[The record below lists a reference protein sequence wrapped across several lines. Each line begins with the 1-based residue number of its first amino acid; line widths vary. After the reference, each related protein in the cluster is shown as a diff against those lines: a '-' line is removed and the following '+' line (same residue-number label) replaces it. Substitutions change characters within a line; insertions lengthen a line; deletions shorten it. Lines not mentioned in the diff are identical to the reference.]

1 MLLTLVLLTAAVA
14 PSLLL
19 SLALGGADRPWL
31 PSPNLRSAPPCG
43 RPVVRGPRS
52 PGSPRPRRRVRPRS
66 TSCAGSS
73 DLPWVL

>member
-19 SLALGGADRPWL
+19 SLVLSGADRPWI
-31 PSPNLRSAPPCG
+31 PSPSLRSAPPCG

-52 PGSPRPRRRVRPRS
+52 PWLPQAPPEGSTALDELR
-66 TSCAGSS
+66 
-73 DLPWVL
+73 WVL